1 MRTWLGTRER
11 ANTLDML
18 EALHELTLDAKETCP
33 RLLLLPPSPA
43 EIVDAAIQPVAD
55 GDPWP
60 ANTTAEESCFREPRT
75 ALRAWLD
82 NHERGVTF
90 FHGQNCSVILLFEAL
105 LKVILDGTTLFG

>member
-1 MRTWLGTRER
+1 MRAWLGTREC
-11 ANTLDML
+11 ANILDIL

-33 RLLLLPPSPA
+33 RLLLLLPPSPA

-82 NHERGVTF
+82 NHERGITS
-90 FHGQNCSVILLFEAL
+90 FH
-105 LKVILDGTTLFG
+105 